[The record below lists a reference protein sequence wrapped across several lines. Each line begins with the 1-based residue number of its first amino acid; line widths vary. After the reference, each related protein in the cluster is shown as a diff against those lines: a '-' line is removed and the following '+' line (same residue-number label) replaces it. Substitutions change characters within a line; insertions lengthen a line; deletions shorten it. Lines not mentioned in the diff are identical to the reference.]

1 MSPWLWLIFPVVL
14 TGLAWVWE
22 TWRSRPRGP
31 GDPLD
36 TVLEHQRFRAALAG
50 ARTADDV
57 RSEERRADGD
67 DADQAR
73 R

>member
-1 MSPWLWLIFPVVL
+1 MSPWLWLLFPVML
-14 TGLAWVWE
+14 TGLAWVWA
-22 TWRSRPRGP
+22 TWRGRPRGP

-36 TVLEHQRFRAALAG
+36 TVQEHERFRAALAG

-57 RSEERRADGD
+57 RRETRRVDRTD
-67 DADQAR
+67 EAR